1 MNNKQLGSLAGR
13 TALVTGGSSGVGAAT
28 SKLLAAR
35 GANVIVNYFSNKEA
49 ADKVVEEINKEA
61 RGTQGYAIA
70 IQADVR
76 KQTQV
81 EYMVG
86 EAIQRYGRIDI
97 LVNNAM
103 VGRYFLK
110 PFTKTSWDD
119 FTEKLNDEI
128 IS

>member
-1 MNNKQLGSLAGR
+1 M
-13 TALVTGGSSGVGAAT
+13 
-28 SKLLAAR
+28 
-35 GANVIVNYFSNKEA
+35 
-49 ADKVVEEINKEA
+49 
-61 RGTQGYAIA
+61 A
-70 IQADVR
+70 IQADLR

-110 PFTKTSWDD
+110 PFLETTWDD
-119 FTEKLNDEI
+119 FRKI
-128 IS
+128 Q